1 MESIKKMLR
10 RGGLV
15 SIMESL
21 VFGIIG
27 FILYIKAEAATV
39 VATTIIGIALI
50 IFGICK
56 MLVYWGTKEDGYE
69 DENAINYEYVYGIM
83 AIIIGVIVI
92 RYNAALESLFRI
104 LMGVWILYTSLIK
117 FALTLKMKSR
127 DIEAWVVSMALS
139 VLMFFFGLF
148 IVFNAGIIIK
158 TVGIFMMIYAI
169 VDIIEDILCII
180 KINEV
185 F

>member
-1 MESIKKMLR
+1 M
-10 RGGLV
+10 
-15 SIMESL
+15 
-21 VFGIIG
+21 
-27 FILYIKAEAATV
+27 
-39 VATTIIGIALI
+39 
-50 IFGICK
+50 
-56 MLVYWGTKEDGYE
+56 
-69 DENAINYEYVYGIM
+69 EYVYGIM